1 MTEQDAAMAEA
12 KAAAEKRGA
21 GAKLLERI
29 MEKMGGQAHVTSVFG
44 EPIERNGV
52 TVIPV
57 ARLRWF
63 FGAGMGSGPA
73 EAPAGGASPGTGEGS
88 GGGGGGGAEPVG
100 YVEIGPDG
108 ATFKPIEDA
117 NHHAE
122 PGARPRGRTLCRAPH
137 PRDHQAPP
145 RLTHGVG
152 HPGPT
157 RGEELGRP
165 CRRARA
171 GLSRRRS

>member
-12 KAAAEKRGA
+12 KEAAEKRGA

-73 EAPAGGASPGTGEGS
+73 EASGDDAPAGTGEGS

-100 YVEIGPDG
+100 YVEIGPHG
-108 ATFKPIEDA
+108 ASFKPIEDA
-117 NHHAE
+117 NQMPSPALVL
-122 PGARPRGRTLCRAPH
+122 A
-137 PRDHQAPP
+137 
-145 RLTHGVG
+145 
-152 HPGPT
+152 
-157 RGEELGRP
+157 
-165 CRRARA
+165 A
-171 GLSRRRS
+171 GLSAALLIRAITKLLRG